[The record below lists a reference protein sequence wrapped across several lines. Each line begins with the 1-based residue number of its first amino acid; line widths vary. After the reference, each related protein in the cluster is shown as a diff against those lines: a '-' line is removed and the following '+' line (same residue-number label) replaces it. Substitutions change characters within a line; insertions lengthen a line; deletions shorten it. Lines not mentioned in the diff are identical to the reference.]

1 MLQLHLS
8 DQQVYCLLKCR
19 LSSRFNVNH
28 QEEWGYIFTQF
39 FQGSSTDNDCSSAS
53 EASKPEENVKH
64 WRKHE
69 LYKAQPIAQLVDNVW
84 NKPSMDM
91 NEMLVL

>member
-8 DQQVYCLLKCR
+8 DQQVYCLLKCH
-19 LSSRFNVNH
+19 LSSRFNGNH
-28 QEEWGYIFTQF
+28 QEKWGYIFTQF
-39 FQGSSTDNDCSSAS
+39 FQACSTDNDCSNAS
-53 EASKPEENVKH
+53 EANKPEENVWY

-69 LYKAQPIAQLVDNVW
+69 LYKAQPMAQLVDNVW